1 MKPKLQLAQ
10 KLQVMKQDLK
20 TRPHWQE
27 VAEVFEEI
35 LAATEKGMSK
45 LPDRLNR
52 LPGQVPNE
60 AKISKAQKKLED
72 QELDRAREVER
83 KRRD

>member
-1 MKPKLQLAQ
+1 VQ
-10 KLQVMKQDLK
+10 
-20 TRPHWQE
+20 
-27 VAEVFEEI
+27 
-35 LAATEKGMSK
+35 
-45 LPDRLNR
+45 
-52 LPGQVPNE
+52 NE